1 MTYEEL
7 LTMKKDGK
15 LPCGFYNG
23 IPCYSHEE
31 FVYRCRERELGRFG
45 AIENDDELIEFA
57 RKASRNWSFNGCGY
71 SAGWQ
76 RSFESFYLGDY
87 ALCEPKR
94 SLTDAEYK
102 RLKELQKEAQAKAK
116 AKEDAR
122 EWKLVT
128 TYYYADN
135 SVEELW
141 RDKDGNEK
149 MVMTV
154 GAHGDVCY

>member
-1 MTYEEL
+1 MTYDEL
-7 LTMKKDGK
+7 LAMRNEDGK

-57 RKASRNWSFNGCGY
+57 KKASRNWY
-71 SAGWQ
+71 DAGWHQ
-76 RSFESFYLGDY
+76 TFETYYLSDY
-87 ALCEPKR
+87 ALDEPKR
-94 SLTDAEYK
+94 SLTNAEYK

>member
-1 MTYEEL
+1 MTYDEL
-7 LTMKKDGK
+7 LAMRNEDGK

-57 RKASRNWSFNGCGY
+57 RKASHDWY
-71 SAGWQ
+71 DAGWHQ
-76 RSFESFYLGDY
+76 TFETYYLGDY
-87 ALCEPKR
+87 ALDEPKR

-122 EWKLVT
+122 EWKYIT

>member
-1 MTYEEL
+1 MLHTAECWNSDLHVEVSSPQ
-7 LTMKKDGK
+7 T
-15 LPCGFYNG
+15 
-23 IPCYSHEE
+23 CYSHEE

-57 RKASRNWSFNGCGY
+57 RKASHDWY
-71 SAGWQ
+71 DAGWHQ
-76 RSFESFYLGDY
+76 TFETYYLGNY
-87 ALCEPKR
+87 ALDEPKR

-122 EWKLVT
+122 EWKNVT

-135 SVEELW
+135 SEEELW

-149 MVMTV
+149 TVMTV
-154 GAHGDVCY
+154 FPHGDACY

>member
-1 MTYEEL
+1 MTYDEL
-7 LTMKKDGK
+7 VAMRNEDGK

-57 RKASRNWSFNGCGY
+57 RKASRNWY
-71 SAGWQ
+71 DAGWHQ
-76 RSFESFYLGDY
+76 TFETYYLGDY
-87 ALCEPKR
+87 ALDEPKR

-102 RLKELQKEAQAKAK
+102 RLKELQKEAQTKAK

>member
-7 LTMKKDGK
+7 LSMKKDGK
-15 LPCGFYNG
+15 LPCGFYNDV
-23 IPCYSHEE
+23 PCYSRDE

-57 RKASRNWSFNGCGY
+57 RKVSSNWHD
-71 SAGWQ
+71 AGWHQ
-76 RSFESFYLGDY
+76 TFETYYLGDY
-87 ALCEPKR
+87 ALDEPKR